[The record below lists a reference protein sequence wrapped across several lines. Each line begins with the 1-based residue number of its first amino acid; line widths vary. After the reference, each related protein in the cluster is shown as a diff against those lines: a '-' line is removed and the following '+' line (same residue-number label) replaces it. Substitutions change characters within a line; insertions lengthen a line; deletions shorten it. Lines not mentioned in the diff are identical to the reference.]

1 MCAEDG
7 HGDLCTILKMFDS
20 GKLELRLEKSGTGFF
35 VGSSPT
41 IADCSF
47 LPVVRQVLPIVDSD
61 LLCKR

>member
-1 MCAEDG
+1 
-7 HGDLCTILKMFDS
+7 MFDS